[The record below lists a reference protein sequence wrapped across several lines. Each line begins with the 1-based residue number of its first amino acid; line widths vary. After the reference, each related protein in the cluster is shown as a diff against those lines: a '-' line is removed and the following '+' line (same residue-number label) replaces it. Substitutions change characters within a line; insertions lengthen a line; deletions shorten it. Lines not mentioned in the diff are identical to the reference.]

1 MKVFRTLDDVERA
14 GLPDGLFRAIRD
26 WLRELIECHESAGYR
41 FDADADGHA
50 VLVEEGDGE
59 DAVRAAIG
67 HSLSDAPWEGVTL
80 SGGLFLAVL
89 MRNNQFGITVF
100 VEDAPWL
107 DPAARSRLEA
117 NL

>member
-14 GLPDGLFRAIRD
+14 SLPDGLLRAIHG
-26 WLRELIECHESAGYR
+26 WLRELIECHEAAGYR
-41 FDADADGHA
+41 FDPDADGHA
-50 VLVEEGDGE
+50 VLIEEGDLD
-59 DAVRAAIG
+59 DAVRSAIG
-67 HSLSDAPWEGVTL
+67 NPLSDAPWEGVTL
-80 SGGLFLAVL
+80 TGGLFLAVL